1 MKRFQA
7 LVLVALLALMAV
19 PAAAQDGFSI
29 GPTAGILKIT
39 GEDTTFL
46 RFGASTRLSLF
57 RLLAL
62 RLDAHYMILTG
73 DEMTWADASAGL
85 ELPILLGIYAK
96 AQGGIMLP
104 LGDKG
109 GDPLPFVEAG
119 VGFRL
124 AGFFV
129 EGAYSLLFD
138 DGDSYGAIGAA
149 AGFRF
154 KL

>member
-1 MKRFQA
+1 MKRFQV
-7 LVLVALLALMAV
+7 LVLVAFLALSV
-19 PAAAQDGFSI
+19 LPAAAQEGFSI
-29 GPTAGILKIT
+29 GPAAGILKIT

-46 RFGASTRLSLF
+46 RFGASARLSLF

-62 RLDAHYMILTG
+62 RLDAHYTILRG
-73 DEMTWADASAGL
+73 DESHWADASAGL

-96 AQGGIMLP
+96 AQGGGL
-104 LGDKG
+104 LSVGDKG
-109 GDPLPFVEAG
+109 GDLLPFVEAG

-129 EGAYSLLFD
+129 EGVYSLLFE